1 MAVLPSTSMGWL
13 TVAAKVWPGVLIFDP
28 TASSR
33 TTVITVSAGTT
44 TGLGRG
50 GASAFGVDFADS
62 ESGADEFAS
71 VAEDCCWSAG
81 FWQPPSKKMEP
92 NAHRDTVA
100 KRRFMHNLRW
110 ERATNEDT
118 TKGHEVNLRVMNC

>member
-1 MAVLPSTSMGWL
+1 MGRWP
-13 TVAAKVWPGVLIFDP
+13 VAAKAELGLLIFEQ

-33 TTVITVSAGTT
+33 TTVITASAGTT

-50 GASAFGVDFADS
+50 ASAFGVDFAGS
-62 ESGADEFAS
+62 EAGADEFAS

-92 NAHRDTVA
+92 KTHRDAVA

-110 ERATNEDT
+110 ERAT
-118 TKGHEVNLRVMNC
+118 KKILRKDAKSICG